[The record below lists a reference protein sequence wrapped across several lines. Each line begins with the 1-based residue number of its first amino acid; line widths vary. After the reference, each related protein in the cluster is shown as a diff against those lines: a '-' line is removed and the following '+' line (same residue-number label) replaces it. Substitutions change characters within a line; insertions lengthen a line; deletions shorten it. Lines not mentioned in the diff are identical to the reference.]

1 MNTETI
7 RAKFEAWAKAH
18 FVDPNLGGFRTG
30 NTGDSFSYNDDD
42 IEIAWE
48 SWQASHQQ
56 AVKDMEAESKLKVF
70 TGSYYEPLGYG
81 NYEDY
86 EETVVANTKSEAL
99 GMLLETLS
107 DSKAKFWSIGL
118 VDDSKAGVIPS

>member
-1 MNTETI
+1 MNTEAI
-7 RAKFEAWAKAH
+7 RAKFEEWANVR

-56 AVKDMEAESKLKVF
+56 AVK
-70 TGSYYEPLGYG
+70 GYG
-81 NYEDY
+81 SGEQEVNSPCIKGYFC
-86 EETVVANTKSEAL
+86 KSC
-99 GMLLETLS
+99 
-107 DSKAKFWSIGL
+107 
-118 VDDSKAGVIPS
+118 